1 MDCFK
6 TTKTTT
12 NEIQH
17 TKSETVIVGGTILD
31 KVVTQALSYVPEED
45 LSLEMLLFK
54 YLQKHK
60 SVGVLNVCLNLIRM
74 KRMTNIALTLWLTP
88 MGTISSTVLEFYSSG
103 RSGNLS

>member
-31 KVVTQALSYVPEED
+31 KVVTQALSYVHWRRPITW
-45 LSLEMLLFK
+45 
-54 YLQKHK
+54 
-60 SVGVLNVCLNLIRM
+60 NVI
-74 KRMTNIALTLWLTP
+74 I
-88 MGTISSTVLEFYSSG
+88 
-103 RSGNLS
+103 